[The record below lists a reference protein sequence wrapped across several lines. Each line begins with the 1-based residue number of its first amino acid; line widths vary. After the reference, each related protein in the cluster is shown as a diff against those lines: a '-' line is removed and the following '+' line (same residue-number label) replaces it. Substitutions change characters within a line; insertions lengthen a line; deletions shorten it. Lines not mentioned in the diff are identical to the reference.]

1 MDLRGVKIV
10 VVDEVRLRLQTSH
23 YVGKAS
29 HSHVV
34 SLGLGDS
41 LPQRTSVGSVWVT
54 VGLQAVPE

>member
-10 VVDEVRLRLQTSH
+10 VVDEVRPRLQTSH
-23 YVGKAS
+23 HVGKAS

-41 LPQRTSVGSVWVT
+41 LPQSVGSVWVA